1 MRITYYLKYCLVKRC
16 VSHFDI
22 SFFSYNACHIIIM
35 YYVIH
40 NDAEPPPTSHMKP
53 RHQPTYR
60 QIIYRNQYIPLSSR
74 NYDYATKTIKLS
86 LKNSHSN
93 IPKYVTSIVIEYFL
107 DLNAFFTSS
116 FTACSPVDR
125 Y

>member
-1 MRITYYLKYCLVKRC
+1 MIMPPKRSNLALK
-16 VSHFDI
+16 
-22 SFFSYNACHIIIM
+22 
-35 YYVIH
+35 
-40 NDAEPPPTSHMKP
+40 
-53 RHQPTYR
+53 
-60 QIIYRNQYIPLSSR
+60 
-74 NYDYATKTIKLS
+74 
-86 LKNSHSN
+86 SHSN